1 MCSSNFTSLK
11 SVDEGSNGQE
21 ENEEQTPPSESE
33 EDSEMSS
40 EEDEQNPDELMREAE
55 TRDSTSVYKEL
66 IGRARSA
73 LNR

>member
-11 SVDEGSNGQE
+11 SVDEGSNGEE
-21 ENEEQTPPSESE
+21 ENEEQTPPESE
-33 EDSEMSS
+33 EESEMSS
-40 EEDEQNPDELMREAE
+40 EEDEQNPDELMREEE